1 MTSFG
6 VETIELDL
14 PPLVAALGRRLRD
27 RGLPLTPA
35 RSADFAH
42 ALGLV
47 RPVSRRRLYWTAR
60 AVLVNDP
67 AQVPAFDEVF
77 SSIFGAGT
85 DAAREDGAAGAD
97 RGRGA
102 GAAASGERSPSG
114 SGGPRGAGAG
124 GGAGALP
131 RARGQ
136 GGGSPE
142 K

>member
-85 DAAREDGAAGAD
+85 DAAREDGEAGGRRARGP

-102 GAAASGERSPSG
+102 GERWPRCPRARRR
-114 SGGPRGAGAG
+114 GGPRG
-124 GGAGALP
+124 
-131 RARGQ
+131 RGVA
-136 GGGSPE
+136 
-142 K
+142 